1 MSASRNILVIDDD
14 PGLLRLLSVVFRS
27 EGFSV
32 DTFDDARSALDWLN
46 TGQQPDAIVL
56 DLSMPAMD
64 GPSFYREMRSR
75 GIEAP
80 VVIASAF
87 GAKEA
92 QDQLGA
98 EASIGKPFHPDDL
111 IQVVKGVFE
120 DDE

>member
-1 MSASRNILVIDDD
+1 MTSTRNILVIDDD

-32 DTFDDARSALDWLN
+32 DTFDDARSALEWLG
-46 TGQQPDAIVL
+46 TARQPDAIVL
-56 DLSMPAMD
+56 DLRMPTMD
-64 GPSFYREMRSR
+64 GPSFYREMRNR
-75 GIEAP
+75 GIAAP

-111 IQVVKGVFE
+111 IEVVRGVFGG
-120 DDE
+120 